1 NTFWTHHS
9 ITPITDDSGKSRKF
23 IFIIR
28 DINERK
34 NAEIKMEEYLHDLEK
49 TNAELDK
56 FAYIVSNDL
65 KAPLRAIGNLSDW
78 IAEETGDTLPENS
91 RENLNI
97 IQGRVKRMEQLI
109 NAILEYSK
117 ASKRKG
123 SQQLFSFEE
132 IIDDAIDRVAPDANC
147 KISVKGNLAEY
158 YGDKVKF
165 QQVFMNLISNALNHN
180 PKPQKEVNITASEQ
194 DKFWKFCVADNG
206 PGIDAR
212 YHEKIFVIFQTLKA
226 RDEFESTGIGLSI
239 VKKIIE
245 EAGGS
250 ITIDSKPG
258 EGSVFCFTAPKNS
271 IDPAVITGKKTK
283 EESLNL

>member
-1 NTFWTHHS
+1 MRERNAQLWKKQKHFLDHHS

-56 FAYIVSNDL
+56 FAYIVSHDL

-123 SQQLFSFEE
+123 SQELFSFKE
-132 IIDDAIDRVAPDANC
+132 IIDDAIDLVAPDANS
-147 KISVKGNLAEY
+147 KISVKGNFPEY

-165 QQVFMNLISNALNHN
+165 QQVFMNLISNALKHN
-180 PKPQKEVNITASEQ
+180 PKTQKEVNITVSEQ

-206 PGIDAR
+206 RNRCP
-212 YHEKIFVIFQTLKA
+212 
-226 RDEFESTGIGLSI
+226 LSR
-239 VKKIIE
+239 
-245 EAGGS
+245 
-250 ITIDSKPG
+250 
-258 EGSVFCFTAPKNS
+258 KNICYFS
-271 IDPAVITGKKTK
+271 DT
-283 EESLNL
+283 